1 MDTNDIQWELQSE
14 GEVEVLVGLNQDMNS
29 DAKKLD
35 LYMGDDGDVLK
46 SVGFDILRVR
56 MTSELLEELV
66 QTEPVWIDYIEGTEI
81 NN

>member
-1 MDTNDIQWELQSE
+1 MDTNDIQRELQSE
-14 GEVEVLVGLNQDMNS
+14 GEVEVLVGLNQDMDS

-66 QTEPVWIDYIEGTEI
+66 QTEPVWIDYIEGTELTS
-81 NN
+81 